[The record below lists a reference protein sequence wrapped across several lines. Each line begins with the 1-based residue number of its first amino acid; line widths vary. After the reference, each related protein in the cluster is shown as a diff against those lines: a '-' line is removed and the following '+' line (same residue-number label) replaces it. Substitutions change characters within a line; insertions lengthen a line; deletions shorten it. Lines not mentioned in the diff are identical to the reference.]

1 MKGASGGRRSRRRR
15 KEKEV
20 EVWRRAYRGKVD
32 KGADFPHPS
41 VRFHHFNKLTLV
53 FGRIKGRGREIEMV
67 RRKKEKAKD
76 KQ

>member
-1 MKGASGGRRSRRRR
+1 MGVGGVGGGGKRRR
-15 KEKEV
+15 
-20 EVWRRAYRGKVD
+20 WRRAYRGKVD

-67 RRKKEKAKD
+67 RGKKEKA
-76 KQ
+76 